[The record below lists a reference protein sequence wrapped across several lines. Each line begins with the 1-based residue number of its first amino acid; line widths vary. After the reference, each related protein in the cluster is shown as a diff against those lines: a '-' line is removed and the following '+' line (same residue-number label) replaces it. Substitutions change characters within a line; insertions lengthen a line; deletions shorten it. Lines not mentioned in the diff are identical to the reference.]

1 MDSTTN
7 RIVKTTYH
15 FIAFCFLIYLA
26 IIMKQVLLKIPL
38 IFFALFHLY
47 DTWWF
52 LTHEGNA
59 PI

>member
-15 FIAFCFLIYLA
+15 FIVFCFLTYLA
-26 IIMKQVLLKIPL
+26 IVMKQVLLKIPL
-38 IFFALFHLY
+38 IFFAIFHLY